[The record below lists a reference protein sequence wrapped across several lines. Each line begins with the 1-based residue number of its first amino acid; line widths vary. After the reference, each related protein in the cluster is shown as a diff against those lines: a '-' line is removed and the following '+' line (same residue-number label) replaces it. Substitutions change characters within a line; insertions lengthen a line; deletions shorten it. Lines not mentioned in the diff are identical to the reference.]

1 MWYAVEIELI
11 ISAASVNVMEA
22 AGRRCRYA
30 SMCRFF
36 RSQDSTCN
44 NEDEAWTYCGTY
56 ELFANFKPS
65 KELQIE
71 R

>member
-1 MWYAVEIELI
+1 VELELI
-11 ISAASVNVMEA
+11 VRPADIHLMEA
-22 AGRRCRYA
+22 AAAGNRCKFA
-30 SMCRFF
+30 SMCRFY
-36 RSQDSTCN
+36 RSQDYTCN

-65 KELQIE
+65 KEMEIE

>member
-1 MWYAVEIELI
+1 
-11 ISAASVNVMEA
+11 MEA
-22 AGRRCRYA
+22 AAAGNRCKFA
-30 SMCRFF
+30 SMCRFY
-36 RSQDSTCN
+36 RSQDYTCN

-65 KELQIE
+65 KEMEIE